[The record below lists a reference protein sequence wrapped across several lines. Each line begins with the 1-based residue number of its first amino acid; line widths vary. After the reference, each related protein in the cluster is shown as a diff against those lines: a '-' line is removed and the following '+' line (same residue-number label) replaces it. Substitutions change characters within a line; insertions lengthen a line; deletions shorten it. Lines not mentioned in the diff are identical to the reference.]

1 MSSNELNRYFTFLE
15 SLPQGAGAIIRRY
28 FAMELEVEQ
37 KSDETPVTRADREAE
52 IFLREAISREFPEH
66 SIFGEEYGETR
77 RSSAWRWILDPIDG
91 TKSFILKT
99 PLFGTLI
106 ALERDGVPV
115 LGAIYFP
122 IQDQLLIG
130 SAETGTFLNGQRC
143 QVANRQNLA
152 EATMIITDPRDLLPH
167 PGHELVIELAREVR
181 LVRGFGDC
189 YGYYLVATGRADL
202 MIEPKNLQ
210 YYDVAP
216 MAPILAGAG
225 GVFSSFAGTLDF
237 RTGQG
242 LAANPQLHRQVVARA
257 RSAADSVL

>member
-1 MSSNELNRYFTFLE
+1 MSKSEISTYFEIMGELQR
-15 SLPQGAGAIIRRY
+15 GAGEIIRNY
-28 FAMELEVEQ
+28 FEMELEVEQ
-37 KSDETPVTRADREAE
+37 KSDDTPVTRADREVE
-52 IFLREAISREFPEH
+52 IYLRERIGERFPGH
-66 SIFGEEYGETR
+66 SIFGEEYGE
-77 RSSAWRWILDPIDG
+77 SGQGGSWRWIIDPIDG

-115 LGAIYFP
+115 LGSIYFA
-122 IQDQLLIG
+122 IRDQLLIG
-130 SAETGTFLNGQRC
+130 SAETGTFLNGKRC
-143 QVANRQNLA
+143 AVSTRSELA

-167 PGHELVIELAREVR
+167 PAHRLVIDLAREVR

-189 YGYYLVATGRADL
+189 YGYFLVATGLADL

-225 GVFSSFAGTLDF
+225 GVFSSLRGDLDF
-237 RTGQG
+237 ATGEG
-242 LAANPQLHRQVVARA
+242 LAANPPLHRQIVERA
-257 RSAADSVL
+257 RQYGGA